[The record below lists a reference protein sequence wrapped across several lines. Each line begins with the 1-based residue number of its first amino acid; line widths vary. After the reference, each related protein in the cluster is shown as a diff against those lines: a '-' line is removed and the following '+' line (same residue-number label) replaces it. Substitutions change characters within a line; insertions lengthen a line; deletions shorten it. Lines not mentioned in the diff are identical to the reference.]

1 MKTSTSRPILPYRA
15 FAIAL
20 LLMAGCVSSRGAGD
34 EAGYYGA
41 TLPMAIDAVAR
52 TFEEARL
59 NIEDHG
65 WVDSSRVY
73 VFNGYAQERLFASSE
88 SIARTATFQVVLEAV
103 APDVTS
109 IDVDTTQE
117 EVPGMASA
125 AGRTMDYRQRFIRLL
140 NNRLPRMSVVDVTD
154 G

>member
-1 MKTSTSRPILPYRA
+1 MKTSIDPARPSIVLA
-15 FAIAL
+15 GLAVVL
-20 LLMAGCVSSRGAGD
+20 AGCVATRGAGD
-34 EAGYYGA
+34 EAGYYAA
-41 TLPMAIDAVAR
+41 TLPMAVDAVAL

-59 NIEDHG
+59 NIDHHG

-88 SIARTATFQVVLEAV
+88 SIARTATFQVLLESV
-103 APDVTS
+103 APDVTQ
-109 IDVDTTQE
+109 IQVETTQE
-117 EVPGMASA
+117 AIPGMASA

-140 NNRLPRMSVVDVTD
+140 NNRLPRMSVVDVSN